1 MATVIYRCPVGAPGE
16 CPTSA
21 TRGYCQVHMFQ
32 QLERH
37 DPVEDAPPADHVPSP
52 EDARPAVDA
61 PSAGPPPATDPEA
74 ATRPARPDRP
84 PRPTEPP
91 QPVRRPGRPERP
103 GPQTHPRRQAQPR
116 TPVQPGP
123 ARPPVVRLAL
133 VVAGALLPVRGEHQ
147 RGGGGLA
154 IGRDEPDCAAI
165 PGLAGLDQ
173 LSRHHARLRWIDG
186 ALYVEDLGST
196 NGTFVDGRRIDRP
209 TRIGPGNRLR
219 FAMDV
224 DVQVVEIDEFG
235 APR

>member
-16 CPTSA
+16 CPPSA

-32 QLERH
+32 QLERY
-37 DPVEDAPPADHVPSP
+37 DPAEDVPPVETPVETPADATADTS
-52 EDARPAVDA
+52 
-61 PSAGPPPATDPEA
+61 SAGPRPATDPEA
-74 ATRPARPDRP
+74 ATRPARP
-84 PRPTEPP
+84 PRPAQPPEPQRPSRNQQRP
-91 QPVRRPGRPERP
+91 QPR
-103 GPQTHPRRQAQPR
+103 
-116 TPVQPGP
+116 P
-123 ARPPVVRLAL
+123 ARPPAARLAL
-133 VVAGALLPVRGEHQ
+133 VVAGVLLPVRAEHR

-196 NGTFVDGRRIDRP
+196 NGTFVDGRRIEEP
-209 TRIGPGNRLR
+209 TRIGPGRRLR
-219 FAMDV
+219 FALDL

>member
-16 CPTSA
+16 CPPSA

-32 QLERH
+32 QLERY
-37 DPVEDAPPADHVPSP
+37 DPAEDIPPAD
-52 EDARPAVDA
+52 APADA
-61 PSAGPPPATDPEA
+61 PVDRVSAGPRPATDPEA
-74 ATRPARPDRP
+74 ATRPARPARAA
-84 PRPTEPP
+84 
-91 QPVRRPGRPERP
+91 QPEQNQHR
-103 GPQTHPRRQAQPR
+103 QQDQRRQQQDHRQQPR
-116 TPVQPGP
+116 P

-133 VVAGALLPVRGEHQ
+133 VVAGVLLPVRAEHR

-173 LSRHHARLRWIDG
+173 LSRHHARLCWTDG

-196 NGTFVDGRRIDRP
+196 NGTFVDGRRIEAP

-219 FAMDV
+219 FALDL

>member
-37 DPVEDAPPADHVPSP
+37 DPAEDAPQTDAPPT
-52 EDARPAVDA
+52 DARPTDAPPVGAAA
-61 PSAGPPPATDPEA
+61 PSAPGPATDPEA
-74 ATRPARPDRP
+74 ATRPARPAEPQRP
-84 PRPTEPP
+84 P
-91 QPVRRPGRPERP
+91 
-103 GPQTHPRRQAQPR
+103 GPSPRRGQEQPQQPR
-116 TPVQPGP
+116 P
-123 ARPPVVRLAL
+123 ARAPVLRLAL
-133 VVAGALLPVRGEHQ
+133 IVAGVLLPVRAEHR

-186 ALYVEDLGST
+186 ALYVEDLRST
-196 NGTFVDGRRIDRP
+196 NGTFVDGRRIERA
-209 TRIGPGNRLR
+209 TRIGPGCRLR
-219 FAMDV
+219 FALDL

>member
-16 CPTSA
+16 CPPSA
-21 TRGYCQVHMFQ
+21 NRGYCQVHMFQ
-32 QLERH
+32 QLERYE
-37 DPVEDAPPADHVPSP
+37 PVEDAPP
-52 EDARPAVDA
+52 VDA
-61 PSAGPPPATDPEA
+61 PPTDAPPAGAPVRPGPGPGTDPEA
-74 ATRPARPDRP
+74 VTRPARPAEPRRAP
-84 PRPTEPP
+84 GPRPH
-91 QPVRRPGRPERP
+91 QGQQQGR
-103 GPQTHPRRQAQPR
+103 QPR
-116 TPVQPGP
+116 P

-133 VVAGALLPVRGEHQ
+133 LVAGVLLPVAAEHR

-186 ALYVEDLGST
+186 ALYVEDLRST
-196 NGTFVDGRRIDRP
+196 NGTFVDGRRIEGP
-209 TRIGPGNRLR
+209 TRIGPGHRLR
-219 FAMDV
+219 FALDL

>member
-16 CPTSA
+16 CPPSA

-37 DPVEDAPPADHVPSP
+37 DPAEDVPPTDTPADTPTDTPV
-52 EDARPAVDA
+52 DAAAAGPRPAI
-61 PSAGPPPATDPEA
+61 DPEA
-74 ATRPARPDRP
+74 ATRPARPARA
-84 PRPTEPP
+84 
-91 QPVRRPGRPERP
+91 
-103 GPQTHPRRQAQPR
+103 AQPQQNQHR
-116 TPVQPGP
+116 QQQQHQRQQPRP

-133 VVAGALLPVRGEHQ
+133 VVAGVLLPVRAEHR

-173 LSRHHARLRWIDG
+173 LSRHHARLRWTDG

-196 NGTFVDGRRIDRP
+196 NGTFVDGRRIEGP
-209 TRIGPGNRLR
+209 TRIGPGQRLR
-219 FAMDV
+219 FALDL

>member
-16 CPTSA
+16 CPPSA

-37 DPVEDAPPADHVPSP
+37 DPAEDLPPAGT
-52 EDARPAVDA
+52 PAGTPTGTPADTPPA
-61 PSAGPPPATDPEA
+61 PGTAAATDPEA
-74 ATRPARPDRP
+74 ATRPARP
-84 PRPTEPP
+84 PRPTQPPEPQRPSGPRPQQHQQRP
-91 QPVRRPGRPERP
+91 QPRPGRP
-103 GPQTHPRRQAQPR
+103 
-116 TPVQPGP
+116 PV
-123 ARPPVVRLAL
+123 ARLAL
-133 VVAGALLPVRGEHQ
+133 VVAGVLLPVRAEHR

-165 PGLAGLDQ
+165 PGLPGLDQ

-186 ALYVEDLGST
+186 ALYVEDLRST
-196 NGTFVDGRRIDRP
+196 NGTFVDGRRIEEP
-209 TRIGPGNRLR
+209 TRIGPGCRLR
-219 FAMDV
+219 FALDL

>member
-16 CPTSA
+16 CPSSA

-37 DPVEDAPPADHVPSP
+37 DPAEDVPPAG
-52 EDARPAVDA
+52 APAATPADTPVDA
-61 PSAGPPPATDPEA
+61 APVDASSAGPRSAIDPEA
-74 ATRPARPDRP
+74 ATRPARPAQPQQNRHRQQDQQQQGQQYQDR
-84 PRPTEPP
+84 RP
-91 QPVRRPGRPERP
+91 QPR
-103 GPQTHPRRQAQPR
+103 
-116 TPVQPGP
+116 P
-123 ARPPVVRLAL
+123 ARPPAVRLAL
-133 VVAGALLPVRGEHQ
+133 LVAGVLLPVRAEHR

-186 ALYVEDLGST
+186 ALYVEDLRST
-196 NGTFVDGRRIDRP
+196 NGTFVDGRRIEEP
-209 TRIGPGNRLR
+209 TRIGPGRRLR
-219 FAMDV
+219 FALDL

>member
-16 CPTSA
+16 CPPSA

-37 DPVEDAPPADHVPSP
+37 DPAEDVPPVGTPVDTPAD
-52 EDARPAVDA
+52 AAPADA
-61 PSAGPPPATDPEA
+61 PSAGPRSATDPEA
-74 ATRPARPDRP
+74 ATRPARPAQPQQNQHRP
-84 PRPTEPP
+84 PQQDQRP
-91 QPVRRPGRPERP
+91 QPR
-103 GPQTHPRRQAQPR
+103 
-116 TPVQPGP
+116 P

-133 VVAGALLPVRGEHQ
+133 LVAGVLLPVRAEHR

-186 ALYVEDLGST
+186 ALYVEDLRST
-196 NGTFVDGRRIDRP
+196 NGTFVDGRRIEEP
-209 TRIGPGNRLR
+209 TRIGPGRRLR
-219 FAMDV
+219 FALDL

>member
-16 CPTSA
+16 CPPSG

-32 QLERH
+32 QLERY
-37 DPVEDAPPADHVPSP
+37 DPAEDVPPA
-52 EDARPAVDA
+52 ETPAEA
-61 PSAGPPPATDPEA
+61 PADSAAAAPRRATDPEA
-74 ATRPARPDRP
+74 ATRPARPARAAQP
-84 PRPTEPP
+84 QQNQQQHRP
-91 QPVRRPGRPERP
+91 QPR
-103 GPQTHPRRQAQPR
+103 
-116 TPVQPGP
+116 P
-123 ARPPVVRLAL
+123 ARPPVLRLAL
-133 VVAGALLPVRGEHQ
+133 VVAGVLLPVRAEHR

-154 IGRDEPDCAAI
+154 IGRDEPDCAAV

-196 NGTFVDGRRIDRP
+196 NGTFVDGRRIEEP
-209 TRIGPGNRLR
+209 TRIGPGHRLR
-219 FAMDV
+219 FALDL

>member
-16 CPTSA
+16 CPPSA

-37 DPVEDAPPADHVPSP
+37 DPAEDVPAAGAPAD
-52 EDARPAVDA
+52 ARAATPVDA
-61 PSAGPPPATDPEA
+61 APVDASSAGPRSAVDPEA
-74 ATRPARPDRP
+74 ATRPARPAQPQQNRHRQQQGQQQQGQQQQDR
-84 PRPTEPP
+84 RP
-91 QPVRRPGRPERP
+91 QPR
-103 GPQTHPRRQAQPR
+103 
-116 TPVQPGP
+116 P
-123 ARPPVVRLAL
+123 ARPPAVRLAL
-133 VVAGALLPVRGEHQ
+133 IVAGVLLPVRAEHR

-154 IGRDEPDCAAI
+154 IGRDEPDCAAV

-186 ALYVEDLGST
+186 ALYVEDLRST
-196 NGTFVDGRRIDRP
+196 NGTFVDGRRIEEP
-209 TRIGPGNRLR
+209 TRIGPGRRLR
-219 FAMDV
+219 FALDL